1 MTNGVQTFGEVE
13 AVQGVEEKEGADSVV
28 EIFRSAAEGVE
39 RVALCEEFFERGLRD
54 EIVERAVARFRVGR
68 GDEREEAG

>member
-1 MTNGVQTFGEVE
+1 MQC
-13 AVQGVEEKEGADSVV
+13 VEEKEGADSLV

-39 RVALCEEFFERGLRD
+39 SVALGEEFFERGTGD